1 MNGLVG
7 KEVEEKNPV
16 AARPAGQRASKD
28 LLKHIIQQVLR
39 EFHQI
44 IFFVHQKQILFKVYN
59 NVISNPDELN
69 NYEPFTAGVYGE
81 TSFELVSD
89 MIDMMSPIT
98 NDMKFI
104 DLGSGVGQVV
114 LQVFKETCFLLLHCF
129 LSRWL
134 P

>member
-1 MNGLVG
+1 MG
-7 KEVEEKNPV
+7 KEVEEKNPA
-16 AARPAGQRASKD
+16 AARPGQRASKD
-28 LLKHIIQQVLR
+28 LLKHIIQQV
-39 EFHQI
+39 FVF
-44 IFFVHQKQILFKVYN
+44 FFVHQKQILFKVYN

-81 TSFELVSD
+81 TSFELVND
-89 MIDMMSPIT
+89 MIDSLSPIT
-98 NDMKFI
+98 KDMKFI

>member
-1 MNGLVG
+1 MLLGLASV
-7 KEVEEKNPV
+7 
-16 AARPAGQRASKD
+16 PAKTCSSTSFSRFFESLTKS
-28 LLKHIIQQVLR
+28 
-39 EFHQI
+39 I
-44 IFFVHQKQILFKVYN
+44 IFFVHQKQILSKVYN

-81 TSFELVSD
+81 TSFELVND

-114 LQVFKETCFLLLHCF
+114 LQVFKETCFLLRHCF